1 MEIFVIEL
9 KSQRIARAPGSY
21 GPKCSRQIAEFVQEE
36 GLAMMNREERYD
48 GFSWAETNQRKLIFI
63 WFVARAAFLVEG
75 TNATGKTKE
84 NKTNGIRI

>member
-48 GFSWAETNQRKLIFI
+48 GFS
-63 WFVARAAFLVEG
+63 
-75 TNATGKTKE
+75 
-84 NKTNGIRI
+84 

>member
-1 MEIFVIEL
+1 
-9 KSQRIARAPGSY
+9 
-21 GPKCSRQIAEFVQEE
+21 
-36 GLAMMNREERYD
+36 MMNREERYD